1 MLVKPFNVCLL
12 MITIYVCFD
21 ICFRH
26 FLDLV
31 QTKALVY
38 RVLFLSQS
46 LNVCIGYLVLPLNV
60 LHHRWIAISS
70 NIAPHLRI
78 LMGTLDL
85 VGLYIAYFLK
95 LFISVRLCKFS
106 LLISLILLIFFKYS
120 TVYTCTCICIYLY
133 MELFISRWLYSMLN
147 GNDHLPLLNPMI

>member
-1 MLVKPFNVCLL
+1 MKPFNVCLL
-12 MITIYVCFD
+12 MITIFVCFD

-85 VGLYIAYFLK
+85 VGLYIVYFLK

-106 LLISLILLIFFKYS
+106 LLISLILWIFFNMYG
-120 TVYTCTCICIYLY
+120 IYMYMYMYISLY
-133 MELFISRWLYSMLN
+133 GALYLKV
-147 GNDHLPLLNPMI
+147 II

>member
-1 MLVKPFNVCLL
+1 MKPFNVCLL

-106 LLISLILLIFFKYS
+106 LLISLILWIFFNMYG
-120 TVYTCTCICIYLY
+120 IYMYMYMYISLY
-133 MELFISRWLYSMLN
+133 GALYLKV
-147 GNDHLPLLNPMI
+147 II

>member
-106 LLISLILLIFFKYS
+106 LLISLILWIFFNMYG
-120 TVYTCTCICIYLY
+120 IYMYMYMYISLY
-133 MELFISRWLYSMLN
+133 GALYLKV
-147 GNDHLPLLNPMI
+147 II

>member
-60 LHHRWIAISS
+60 LHHHWIAISS

-106 LLISLILLIFFKYS
+106 LLISLILLIFFNMYG
-120 TVYTCTCICIYLY
+120 IYMYMYMYISLY
-133 MELFISRWLYSMLN
+133 GALYLKV
-147 GNDHLPLLNPMI
+147 II

>member
-1 MLVKPFNVCLL
+1 MKPFNVCLL
-12 MITIYVCFD
+12 MITIFVCFD

-106 LLISLILLIFFKYS
+106 LLISLILWIFFNMYG
-120 TVYTCTCICIYLY
+120 IYMYMYMYISLY
-133 MELFISRWLYSMLN
+133 GALYLKV
-147 GNDHLPLLNPMI
+147 II

>member
-12 MITIYVCFD
+12 MITIFVCFD
-21 ICFRH
+21 FCFRH

-95 LFISVRLCKFS
+95 LFISVRLCKFL
-106 LLISLILLIFFKYS
+106 LLISLILLIFFNMYGINMYMYMYIS
-120 TVYTCTCICIYLY
+120 LYGALYLKV
-133 MELFISRWLYSMLN
+133 I
-147 GNDHLPLLNPMI
+147 I

>member
-95 LFISVRLCKFS
+95 LFISVRLCKFL
-106 LLISLILLIFFKYS
+106 LLISLILLIFFNMYGINMYMYMYIS
-120 TVYTCTCICIYLY
+120 LYGALYLKV
-133 MELFISRWLYSMLN
+133 I
-147 GNDHLPLLNPMI
+147 I

>member
-1 MLVKPFNVCLL
+1 MKPFNVCLL
-12 MITIYVCFD
+12 MITIFVCFD

-106 LLISLILLIFFKYS
+106 LLISLILLIFFNMYG
-120 TVYTCTCICIYLY
+120 IYMYMYMYISLY
-133 MELFISRWLYSMLN
+133 GALYLKV
-147 GNDHLPLLNPMI
+147 II

>member
-106 LLISLILLIFFKYS
+106 LLISLILLIFFNMYG
-120 TVYTCTCICIYLY
+120 IYMYMYMYISLY
-133 MELFISRWLYSMLN
+133 GALYLKV
-147 GNDHLPLLNPMI
+147 II